1 MSRNI
6 KFKDAVLEATS
17 LLLERD
23 DSVILMGLGVP
34 DPKGIFGT
42 TLGLQERFGS
52 SRVMDIPTAEN
63 GVTGVAIGA
72 ALTGMRPILT
82 HQRVEFS
89 LLSIEQIINQA
100 AKWCYMTDG
109 KASVPLVIRCIIGR
123 GWGQGPQHSQSLEPI
138 FAHVPGMKVV
148 LPSTASDAKGMLIS
162 AVEDNNP
169 VVILEHRWLHETYGE
184 VQAGYFK
191 TDIEKARVVRVG
203 KDLTI
208 VSYSYMLLEV
218 LRAAEVLADYGVEVE
233 VVDLRSIRP
242 VDEETVFSSVAK
254 TGRLLYVDNGWS
266 HLNIGGEIIAR
277 VVENKFKDLKSAPKR
292 LGIKDV
298 PIPSTRA
305 LANLVYVSQHDILM
319 AVEAQLNTTLNISY
333 KNVVQLD
340 DRPDQNFLGPF

>member
-1 MSRNI
+1 MSTVERINMSRNI
-6 KFKDAVLEATS
+6 KFKDAILEATS

-52 SRVMDIPTAEN
+52 LRVMDIPTAEN

-72 ALTGMRPILT
+72 ALTGMRPIVT

-169 VVILEHRWLHETYGE
+169 VVILEHRWLHETY
-184 VQAGYFK
+184 A
-191 TDIEKARVVRVG
+191 
-203 KDLTI
+203 
-208 VSYSYMLLEV
+208 
-218 LRAAEVLADYGVEVE
+218 
-233 VVDLRSIRP
+233 
-242 VDEETVFSSVAK
+242 
-254 TGRLLYVDNGWS
+254 
-266 HLNIGGEIIAR
+266 
-277 VVENKFKDLKSAPKR
+277 
-292 LGIKDV
+292 
-298 PIPSTRA
+298 
-305 LANLVYVSQHDILM
+305 
-319 AVEAQLNTTLNISY
+319 
-333 KNVVQLD
+333 
-340 DRPDQNFLGPF
+340 